1 MSKFPELM
9 NEIATLK
16 NECITATKQVSEND
30 EKIHASIDKTVDNL
44 ESSLDVCS
52 YPNREVQIPLS
63 KIYTEDIPHEHN
75 DELMIKV
82 VDRFNSF
89 KSAFENTSQKLTD
102 LIHDYRKKLNDLG
115 EPVTNIK
122 NETDKLYPK
131 FKEAI
136 NILAQPLSI
145 VVEGF
150 EVEEF
155 RKKNFKDKEV
165 LSKFRELLDQLKAT
179 FEKYNPA
186 LNSFNEVSINLFET
200 VSQSGDSFSNFI
212 EEKMLEKIKQIP
224 GILNE
229 GIAIIP
235 ETSKSLNKF
244 NEEIKN
250 KGGDREAKYD
260 EILTKVLNVT
270 RKIDNQVF
278 NSSKSIE
285 NDFRTLEGKVSTVKK
300 DIEGKGDSFNQ
311 YVKILKEEGKKIID
325 IVNEIRKLFDKGP
338 VQIKFDDKDIQ
349 FPFYEYAKRLN
360 KGFEKIEEIKEEVQ
374 KPMKLVMVVLG
385 DQINTVTLD
394 LLFIMDIT
402 ESMQDLLD
410 ETRDSIKYIL
420 DKIKRDCP
428 GIDVRFAYEGYRDF
442 ADLKEGQVYYTI
454 DFETDMDVFKSK
466 LDEITCIGGGDDAE
480 DVAGG
485 LNAGLNMNW
494 RSNARYAILI
504 ADAPGHGNQY
514 HTNEVQDDY
523 ESGDPNGLVLEDIM
537 EKYADNNINLCLT
550 KIDDYTDIM
559 FEKMTKAYK
568 ARSEKSTDKPK
579 IEIIEYEDDEEIEA
593 KEKEEKEKKEGKE
606 SKEKKEKKRTMG
618 NLVAKTAIEIYNQYS
633 QKAEKANK

>member
-1 MSKFPELM
+1 MSSFAEIM
-9 NEIATLK
+9 NEIARLK
-16 NECITATKQVSEND
+16 NECITSTKQVSEND
-30 EKIHASIDKTVDNL
+30 EKIHESIDNTIDNF
-44 ESSLDVCS
+44 ECSLDVCN
-52 YPNREVQIPLS
+52 YPNREVQLPLS
-63 KIYTEDIPHEHN
+63 KIYTEEISHEDN

-82 VDRFNSF
+82 VERFNSF
-89 KSAFENTSQKLTD
+89 KSAFEESSRKLTD
-102 LIHDYRKKLNDLG
+102 LINAYRKKLSGLC
-115 EPVTNIK
+115 EPVSNIHK
-122 NETDKLYPK
+122 ETEQLYPK
-131 FKEAI
+131 FKEAL

-155 RKKNFKDKEV
+155 RKKNFKSADV
-165 LSKFRELLDQLKAT
+165 LAKFRKLLEELKAS
-179 FEKYNPA
+179 FEKYNPT
-186 LNSFNEVSINLFET
+186 LKSFNDVTNDLFDT
-200 VSQSGDSFSNFI
+200 VTQSGNSFSNFI

-224 GILNE
+224 AILNE
-229 GIAIIP
+229 GITSIP
-235 ETSKSLNKF
+235 ETSKILNNF
-244 NEEIKN
+244 NEEIKKK
-250 KGGDREAKYD
+250 KGDTQKEREDKYD
-260 EILTKVLNVT
+260 EILTKILNIT
-270 RKIDNQVF
+270 RKVDNQVS
-278 NSSKSIE
+278 NSSNSIE
-285 NDFRTLEGKVSTVKK
+285 NDFKTLEEKVSTVKN
-300 DIEGKGDSFNQ
+300 DIEGKGDSYNQ

-338 VQIKFDDKDIQ
+338 VSIKFDDKNIE

-420 DKIKRDCP
+420 DKIKRDSP

-442 ADLKEGQVYYTI
+442 ADLKAGQKYYTI
-454 DFETDMDVFKSK
+454 DFETDLDLFKSK
-466 LDEITCIGGGDDAE
+466 LNEITAIGGGDDAE

-485 LNAGLNMNW
+485 LNAGLKMNW

-514 HTNEVQDDY
+514 HDNEVQDDY
-523 ESGDPNGLVLEDIM
+523 GNGDPNGLVIEDLM
-537 EKYADNNINLCLT
+537 EKYVDNNINLCLT

-559 FEKMTKAYK
+559 FDKMMQAYK
-568 ARSEKSTDKPK
+568 LRSAQSKDKPK
-579 IEIIEYEDDEEIEA
+579 IEVINYDEDDDTVED
-593 KEKEEKEKKEGKE
+593 KNK
-606 SKEKKEKKRTMG
+606 KKEKKRTMG

-633 QKAEKANK
+633 QKADKK

>member
-1 MSKFPELM
+1 MSSFAEIM
-9 NEIATLK
+9 NEIARLK
-16 NECITATKQVSEND
+16 NECIASTKQVSEND
-30 EKIHASIDKTVDNL
+30 EKIHESIDKTVDNL
-44 ESSLDVCS
+44 ECSLDVCN
-52 YPNREVQIPLS
+52 YPNREVQLPLS
-63 KIYTEDIPHEHN
+63 KIYTEEIPHADN

-82 VDRFNSF
+82 VERFNSF
-89 KSAFENTSQKLTD
+89 KSAFEESSQKLTD
-102 LIHDYRKKLNDLG
+102 LINAYRQKLTGLT
-115 EPVTNIK
+115 EPVSNIHK
-122 NETDKLYPK
+122 ETDQLYPK
-131 FKEAI
+131 FKEAL

-155 RKKNFKDKEV
+155 RKKNFKSEEV
-165 LSKFRELLDQLKAT
+165 LAKFRQLLEELKAA
-179 FEKYNPA
+179 FEKYNPS
-186 LNSFNEVSINLFET
+186 LKSFNDVTNDLFNT
-200 VSQSGDSFSNFI
+200 VSQSGNSFSNFI

-224 GILNE
+224 KILNE
-229 GIAIIP
+229 GIAAIP
-235 ETSKSLNKF
+235 ETSKTLNNF
-244 NEEIKN
+244 NEEIKKK
-250 KGGDREAKYD
+250 KGDTQKEREDKYD
-260 EILTKVLNVT
+260 EILTKILNIT
-270 RKIDNQVF
+270 RKVDNQVS
-278 NSSKSIE
+278 NSSNSIE
-285 NDFRTLEGKVSTVKK
+285 NDFKTLEEKVSTVKN
-300 DIEGKGDSFNQ
+300 DIEGKGDSYNQ
-311 YVKILKEEGKKIID
+311 NVKILKEEGKKIID

-338 VQIKFDDKDIQ
+338 VSIKFDDKNIE

-442 ADLKEGQVYYTI
+442 ADLKAGQKYYTI
-454 DFETDMDVFKSK
+454 DFETDLDLFKSK
-466 LDEITCIGGGDDAE
+466 LNEITAIGGGDDAE

-485 LNAGLNMNW
+485 LNAGLKMNW

-514 HTNEVQDDY
+514 HDNEVQDDY
-523 ESGDPNGLVLEDIM
+523 GNGDPNGLVIEDLM
-537 EKYADNNINLCLT
+537 EKYVDNNINLCLT

-559 FEKMTKAYK
+559 FDKMMQAYK
-568 ARSEKSTDKPK
+568 LRSAQSKDKPK
-579 IEIIEYEDDEEIEA
+579 IEVINYDEDDDTIED
-593 KEKEEKEKKEGKE
+593 KNK
-606 SKEKKEKKRTMG
+606 KKEKKRTMG

-633 QKAEKANK
+633 QKADKK

>member
-1 MSKFPELM
+1 MSSFAEIM
-9 NEIATLK
+9 NEIARLK
-16 NECITATKQVSEND
+16 NECIASTKQVSEND
-30 EKIHASIDKTVDNL
+30 EKIHESIDKTVDDL
-44 ESSLDVCS
+44 ECSLDVCN
-52 YPNREVQIPLS
+52 YPNREVQLPLS
-63 KIYTEDIPHEHN
+63 KIYTEEIPHADN

-82 VDRFNSF
+82 VERFNSF
-89 KSAFENTSQKLTD
+89 KSAFEESSQKLTD
-102 LIHDYRKKLNDLG
+102 LINAYRQKLTGLT
-115 EPVTNIK
+115 EPVSNIHK
-122 NETDKLYPK
+122 ETDQLYPK
-131 FKEAI
+131 FKEAL

-155 RKKNFKDKEV
+155 RKKNFKSEEV
-165 LSKFRELLDQLKAT
+165 LAKFRQLLEELKAA
-179 FEKYNPA
+179 FEKYNPS
-186 LNSFNEVSINLFET
+186 LKSFNDVTNDLFNT
-200 VSQSGDSFSNFI
+200 VSQSGNSFSNFI

-224 GILNE
+224 KILNE
-229 GIAIIP
+229 GIAAIP
-235 ETSKSLNKF
+235 ETSKTLNNF
-244 NEEIKN
+244 NEEIKKK
-250 KGGDREAKYD
+250 KGDTQKEREDKYD
-260 EILTKVLNVT
+260 EILTKILNIT
-270 RKIDNQVF
+270 RKVDNQVS
-278 NSSKSIE
+278 NSSNSIE
-285 NDFRTLEGKVSTVKK
+285 NDFKTLEEKVSTVKN
-300 DIEGKGDSFNQ
+300 DIEGKGDSYNQ

-338 VQIKFDDKDIQ
+338 VSIKFDDKNIE

-420 DKIKRDCP
+420 DKIKRDSP

-442 ADLKEGQVYYTI
+442 ADLKAGQKYYTI
-454 DFETDMDVFKSK
+454 DFETDLDLFKSK
-466 LDEITCIGGGDDAE
+466 LNEITAIGGGDDAE

-485 LNAGLNMNW
+485 LNAGLKMNW

-514 HTNEVQDDY
+514 HDNEVQDDY
-523 ESGDPNGLVLEDIM
+523 GNGDPNGLVIEDLM
-537 EKYADNNINLCLT
+537 EKYVDNNINLCLT

-559 FEKMTKAYK
+559 FDKMMQAYK
-568 ARSEKSTDKPK
+568 LRSAQSKDKPK
-579 IEIIEYEDDEEIEA
+579 IEVINYDEDDDTIED
-593 KEKEEKEKKEGKE
+593 KNK
-606 SKEKKEKKRTMG
+606 KKEKKRTMG

-633 QKAEKANK
+633 QKADKK

>member
-1 MSKFPELM
+1 MSSFPELM
-9 NEIATLK
+9 NEIARQK
-16 NECITATKQVSEND
+16 NECITSTKQVSEND
-30 EKIHASIDKTVDNL
+30 EKIHSIIDKTIDSL
-44 ESSLDVCS
+44 ECSIDVCS

-63 KIYTEDIPHEHN
+63 KIYTEDIPHANN

-82 VDRFNSF
+82 VERFNSY
-89 KSAFENTSQKLTD
+89 KSAFEDTSKQLTD
-102 LIHDYRKKLNDLG
+102 LIYTYRKKLSDLK

-136 NILAQPLSI
+136 NILAQPLTI

-155 RKKNFKDKEV
+155 RKKQFKNKDV
-165 LSKFRELLDQLKAT
+165 LSKFKQLLDELKAT
-179 FEKYNPA
+179 FDKYNPA
-186 LNSFNEVSINLFET
+186 LDNFNNVTNDLFTT
-200 VSQSGDSFSNFI
+200 VSQSGTSFSNFI

-235 ETSKSLNKF
+235 ETCKNINKF
-244 NEEIKN
+244 NQEIK
-250 KGGDREAKYD
+250 KKQGDTQKEREDKYD
-260 EILTKVLNVT
+260 EILTKALNMT
-270 RKIDNQVF
+270 RKVDNQVF
-278 NSSKSIE
+278 NSNKSIE
-285 NDFRTLEGKVSTVKK
+285 NDFKTLEQKVSSVKN
-300 DIEGKGDSFNQ
+300 DIEGKGDSYNN
-311 YVKILKEEGKKIID
+311 YVKILKDEGKKIID
-325 IVNEIRKLFDKGP
+325 IVNEIRKLFDLGP
-338 VQIKFDDKDIQ
+338 VNLKFDDKDIE

-360 KGFEKIEEIKEEVQ
+360 KGFEKIEEIKVEVQ

-385 DQINTVTLD
+385 NQINTVTLD

-420 DKIKRDCP
+420 DKIKRDSP

-442 ADLKEGQVYYTI
+442 ADLKEGQKYYTI
-454 DFETDMDVFKSK
+454 DFETDLDLFKSK
-466 LDEITCIGGGDDAE
+466 LDGIKAIGGGDDAE

-485 LNAGLNMNW
+485 LNSGLNMNW

-504 ADAPGHGNQY
+504 ADAPAHGNQY
-514 HTNEVQDDY
+514 HTQDVQDDY
-523 ESGDPNGLVLEDIM
+523 GSGDPNGLVLEDLM
-537 EKYADNNINLCLT
+537 EKYVDNNINLCLT
-550 KIDDYTDIM
+550 KIDEYTDIM
-559 FEKMTKAYK
+559 FDKMIKAYR
-568 ARSEKSTDKPK
+568 ARSEKSKDKPR
-579 IEIIEYEDDEEIEA
+579 IEIINYEEEEDIDIKA
-593 KEKEEKEKKEGKE
+593 K
-606 SKEKKEKKRTMG
+606 SKEKKRTMG

-633 QKAEKANK
+633 KK

>member
-1 MSKFPELM
+1 MSSFAEIM
-9 NEIATLK
+9 NEIARLK

-30 EKIHASIDKTVDNL
+30 EKIHENIDKTVDNL
-44 ESSLDVCS
+44 ECSLDVCN
-52 YPNREVQIPLS
+52 YPNREVQLPLS
-63 KIYTEDIPHEHN
+63 KIYTEDIPHADN

-82 VDRFNSF
+82 VERFNSF
-89 KSAFENTSQKLTD
+89 KSAFEESSQKLTD
-102 LIHDYRKKLNDLG
+102 LINAYRQKLSGLS
-115 EPVTNIK
+115 EPVSNIQK
-122 NETDKLYPK
+122 ETDNLYPK
-131 FKEAI
+131 FKEAL
-136 NILAQPLSI
+136 NILAQPLSV

-155 RKKNFKDKEV
+155 RKKNFKNEDV
-165 LSKFRELLDQLKAT
+165 LAKFRQLLEELKAA
-179 FEKYNPA
+179 FEKYNPT
-186 LNSFNEVSINLFET
+186 LNSFNEVTNDLFNT
-200 VSQSGDSFSNFI
+200 VSQSGNSFSNFI

-229 GIAIIP
+229 GISAIP
-235 ETSKSLNKF
+235 QTSKSLNNF
-244 NEEIKN
+244 NEEIKKK
-250 KGGDREAKYD
+250 KGDTQKEREDKYD
-260 EILTKVLNVT
+260 EILTKILNIT
-270 RKIDNQVF
+270 RKVDNQVS
-278 NSSKSIE
+278 NSSNSIE
-285 NDFRTLEGKVSTVKK
+285 NDFKTLEEKVSTVKN
-300 DIEGKGDSFNQ
+300 DIEGKGDSYNQ

-338 VQIKFDDKDIQ
+338 VNIKFDDKNIE

-420 DKIKRDCP
+420 DKIKRDSP

-442 ADLKEGQVYYTI
+442 ADLKAGQKYYTI
-454 DFETDMDVFKSK
+454 DFETDLDLFKSK
-466 LDEITCIGGGDDAE
+466 LNEITAIGGGDDAE

-485 LNAGLNMNW
+485 LNAGLKMNW

-514 HTNEVQDDY
+514 HDNEVQDDY
-523 ESGDPNGLVLEDIM
+523 GDGDPNGLVLEELM
-537 EKYADNNINLCLT
+537 EKYVDNNINLCLT
-550 KIDDYTDIM
+550 KIDEYTDIM
-559 FEKMTKAYK
+559 FDRMMQAYR
-568 ARSEKSTDKPK
+568 ARSEQSVDKPK
-579 IEIIEYEDDEEIEA
+579 IEVINYDEDEDIIED
-593 KEKEEKEKKEGKE
+593 KNK
-606 SKEKKEKKRTMG
+606 KKEKKRTMG
-618 NLVAKTAIEIYNQYS
+618 NLVAKTAINIYNHYS
-633 QKAEKANK
+633 QKAEKK

>member
-1 MSKFPELM
+1 MSSFAEIM
-9 NEIATLK
+9 NEIARLK

-30 EKIHASIDKTVDNL
+30 EKIHENIDKTVDNL
-44 ESSLDVCS
+44 ECSLDVCN
-52 YPNREVQIPLS
+52 YPNREVQLPLS
-63 KIYTEDIPHEHN
+63 KIYTEDIPHADN

-82 VDRFNSF
+82 VERFNSF
-89 KSAFENTSQKLTD
+89 KTAFEESSQKLTD
-102 LIHDYRKKLNDLG
+102 LINAYRQKLSGLS
-115 EPVTNIK
+115 EPVSNIQK
-122 NETDKLYPK
+122 ETDNLYPK
-131 FKEAI
+131 FKEAL
-136 NILAQPLSI
+136 NILAQPLSV

-155 RKKNFKDKEV
+155 RKKNFKNEDV
-165 LSKFRELLDQLKAT
+165 LAKFRQLLEELKAA
-179 FEKYNPA
+179 FEKYNPT
-186 LNSFNEVSINLFET
+186 LNSFNEVTNDLFNT
-200 VSQSGDSFSNFI
+200 VSQSGNSFSNFI

-229 GIAIIP
+229 GISAIP
-235 ETSKSLNKF
+235 QTSKSLNNF
-244 NEEIKN
+244 NEEIKKK
-250 KGGDREAKYD
+250 KGDTQKEREDKYD
-260 EILTKVLNVT
+260 EILTKILNIT
-270 RKIDNQVF
+270 RKVDNQVS
-278 NSSKSIE
+278 NSSNSIE
-285 NDFRTLEGKVSTVKK
+285 NDFKTLEEKVSTVKN
-300 DIEGKGDSFNQ
+300 DIEGKGDSYNQ

-338 VQIKFDDKDIQ
+338 VNIKFDDKNIE

-420 DKIKRDCP
+420 DKIKRDSP

-442 ADLKEGQVYYTI
+442 ADLKAGQKYYTI
-454 DFETDMDVFKSK
+454 DFETDLDLFKSK
-466 LDEITCIGGGDDAE
+466 LNEITAIGGGDDAE

-485 LNAGLNMNW
+485 LNAGLKMNW

-514 HTNEVQDDY
+514 HDNEVQDDY
-523 ESGDPNGLVLEDIM
+523 GDGDPNGLVLEELM
-537 EKYADNNINLCLT
+537 EKYVDNNINLCLT
-550 KIDDYTDIM
+550 KIDEYTDIM
-559 FEKMTKAYK
+559 FDRMMQAYR
-568 ARSEKSTDKPK
+568 ARSEQSVDKPK
-579 IEIIEYEDDEEIEA
+579 IEVINYDEDEDIIED
-593 KEKEEKEKKEGKE
+593 KNK
-606 SKEKKEKKRTMG
+606 KKEKKRTMG
-618 NLVAKTAIEIYNQYS
+618 NLVAKTAIDIYNHYS
-633 QKAEKANK
+633 QKAEKK

>member
-1 MSKFPELM
+1 MSSFAEIM
-9 NEIATLK
+9 NEIARLK

-30 EKIHASIDKTVDNL
+30 EKIHENIDKTMDNL
-44 ESSLDVCS
+44 ECSLDVCN
-52 YPNREVQIPLS
+52 YPNREVQLPLS
-63 KIYTEDIPHEHN
+63 KIYTEDIPHADN

-82 VDRFNSF
+82 VERFNSF
-89 KSAFENTSQKLTD
+89 KSAFEESSQKLTD
-102 LIHDYRKKLNDLG
+102 LINAYRQKLSGLS
-115 EPVTNIK
+115 EPVSNIQK
-122 NETDKLYPK
+122 ETDNLYPK
-131 FKEAI
+131 FKEAL
-136 NILAQPLSI
+136 NILAQPLSV

-155 RKKNFKDKEV
+155 RKKNFKNEDV
-165 LSKFRELLDQLKAT
+165 LAKFRQLLEELKAA
-179 FEKYNPA
+179 FEKYNPT
-186 LNSFNEVSINLFET
+186 LNSFNEVTNDLFNT
-200 VSQSGDSFSNFI
+200 VSQSGNSFSNFI

-229 GIAIIP
+229 GISAIP
-235 ETSKSLNKF
+235 QTSKSLNNF
-244 NEEIKN
+244 NEEIKKK
-250 KGGDREAKYD
+250 KGDTQKEREDKYD
-260 EILTKVLNVT
+260 EILTKILNIT
-270 RKIDNQVF
+270 RKVDNQVS
-278 NSSKSIE
+278 NSSNSIE
-285 NDFRTLEGKVSTVKK
+285 NDFKTLEEKVSTVKN
-300 DIEGKGDSFNQ
+300 DIEGKGDSYNQ

-338 VQIKFDDKDIQ
+338 VNIKFDDKNIE

-420 DKIKRDCP
+420 DKIKRDSP

-442 ADLKEGQVYYTI
+442 ADLKAGQKYYTI
-454 DFETDMDVFKSK
+454 DFETDLDLFKSK
-466 LDEITCIGGGDDAE
+466 LNEITAIGGGDDAE

-485 LNAGLNMNW
+485 LNAGLKMNW

-514 HTNEVQDDY
+514 HDNEVQDDY
-523 ESGDPNGLVLEDIM
+523 GDGDPNGLVLEELM
-537 EKYADNNINLCLT
+537 EKYVDNNINLCLT
-550 KIDDYTDIM
+550 KIDEYTDIM
-559 FEKMTKAYK
+559 FDRMMQAYR
-568 ARSEKSTDKPK
+568 ARSEQSVDKPK
-579 IEIIEYEDDEEIEA
+579 IEVINYEEDEDIIED
-593 KEKEEKEKKEGKE
+593 KNK
-606 SKEKKEKKRTMG
+606 KKEKKRTMG
-618 NLVAKTAIEIYNQYS
+618 NLVAKTAIDIYNHYS
-633 QKAEKANK
+633 QKAEKK

>member
-1 MSKFPELM
+1 MAKFAEIM
-9 NEIATLK
+9 NEIARLK
-16 NECITATKQVSEND
+16 NECIISTKQVSEND
-30 EKIHASIDKTVDNL
+30 EKIHDNIDKTVDNL
-44 ESSLDVCS
+44 ESSLDVCY

-63 KIYTEDIPHEHN
+63 KIYTEDIPHSN
-75 DELMIKV
+75 SDELMIKV

-89 KSAFENTSQKLTD
+89 KSAFEESSQKLTD
-102 LIHDYRKKLNDLG
+102 LIYAYRQKLKDLG
-115 EPVTNIK
+115 EPVNSIK
-122 NETDKLYPK
+122 NETDRLYPK

-136 NILAQPLSI
+136 NILAQPLTI

-155 RKKNFKDKEV
+155 RKKNFKNEEV
-165 LSKFRELLDQLKAT
+165 LAKFRQLLEELKAA

-186 LNSFNEVSINLFET
+186 LNNFNEVTNNLFDT
-200 VSQSGDSFSNFI
+200 VSQSGNSFSNFI

-229 GIAIIP
+229 GISAIP
-235 ETSKSLNKF
+235 QTSKSINKF
-244 NEEIKN
+244 NEEIK
-250 KGGDREAKYD
+250 KKEGDTQKEREDKYD
-260 EILTKVLNVT
+260 EILIKVLNMT
-270 RKIDNQVF
+270 RKVDNQVF

-285 NDFRTLEGKVSTVKK
+285 NDFKTLEEKVSNVKK
-300 DIEGKGDSFNQ
+300 DIEDKGNSYNE
-311 YVKILKEEGKKIID
+311 YVKILKDEGKKIID

-338 VQIKFDDKDIQ
+338 VNIKFDDKDIE

-420 DKIKRDCP
+420 DKIKRDSP

-442 ADLKEGQVYYTI
+442 ADLKEGQKYYTI
-454 DFETDMDVFKSK
+454 DFETDLDLFKSK
-466 LDEITCIGGGDDAE
+466 LDEITAIGGGDDAE

-514 HTNEVQDDY
+514 HDAEVQDDY
-523 ESGDPNGLVLEDIM
+523 GNGDPNGLVLEELM
-537 EKYADNNINLCLT
+537 EKYVDNNINLCLT
-550 KIDDYTDIM
+550 KIDEYTDIM
-559 FEKMTKAYK
+559 FDRMMQAYK
-568 ARSEKSTDKPK
+568 ARSEKSQDKPK
-579 IEIIEYEDDEEIEA
+579 IEVINYDEEDSNMIDD
-593 KEKEEKEKKEGKE
+593 KNKNQ
-606 SKEKKEKKRTMG
+606 KEKKRTMG
-618 NLVAKTAIEIYNQYS
+618 NLVAKTAIEIYNHYS
-633 QKAEKANK
+633 QKAEKSANQGAK

>member
-1 MSKFPELM
+1 MSSFAEIM
-9 NEIATLK
+9 NEIARLK

-30 EKIHASIDKTVDNL
+30 EKIHENIDKTVDNL
-44 ESSLDVCS
+44 ECSLDVCN
-52 YPNREVQIPLS
+52 YPNREVQLPLS
-63 KIYTEDIPHEHN
+63 KIYTEDIPHADN

-82 VDRFNSF
+82 VERFNSF
-89 KSAFENTSQKLTD
+89 KSAFEESSQKLTD
-102 LIHDYRKKLNDLG
+102 LINAYRQKLSGLS
-115 EPVTNIK
+115 EPVSNIQK
-122 NETDKLYPK
+122 ETDNLYPK
-131 FKEAI
+131 FKEAL
-136 NILAQPLSI
+136 NILAQPLSV

-155 RKKNFKDKEV
+155 RKKNFKNEDV
-165 LSKFRELLDQLKAT
+165 LAKFRQLLEELKAA
-179 FEKYNPA
+179 FEKYNPT
-186 LNSFNEVSINLFET
+186 LNSFNEVTNDLFNT
-200 VSQSGDSFSNFI
+200 VSQSGNSFSNFI

-229 GIAIIP
+229 GISAIP
-235 ETSKSLNKF
+235 QTSKSLNNFK
-244 NEEIKN
+244 EEIKKK
-250 KGGDREAKYD
+250 KGDTQKEREDKYD
-260 EILTKVLNVT
+260 EILTKVLNIT
-270 RKIDNQVF
+270 RKVDNQVS
-278 NSSKSIE
+278 NSSNSIE
-285 NDFRTLEGKVSTVKK
+285 NDFKTLEEKVSTVKN
-300 DIEGKGDSFNQ
+300 DIEGKGDSYNQ

-338 VQIKFDDKDIQ
+338 VNIKFDDKNIE

-420 DKIKRDCP
+420 DKIKRDSP

-442 ADLKEGQVYYTI
+442 ADLKAGQKYYTI
-454 DFETDMDVFKSK
+454 DFETDLDLFKSK
-466 LDEITCIGGGDDAE
+466 LNEITAIGGGDDAE

-485 LNAGLNMNW
+485 LNAGLKMNW

-514 HTNEVQDDY
+514 HDNEVQDDY
-523 ESGDPNGLVLEDIM
+523 GDGDPNGLVLEELM
-537 EKYADNNINLCLT
+537 EKYVDNNINLCLT
-550 KIDDYTDIM
+550 KIDEYTDIM
-559 FEKMTKAYK
+559 FDRMMQAYR
-568 ARSEKSTDKPK
+568 ARSAQSVDKPK
-579 IEIIEYEDDEEIEA
+579 IEVINYDEDEDTIED
-593 KEKEEKEKKEGKE
+593 KNK
-606 SKEKKEKKRTMG
+606 KKEKKRTMG
-618 NLVAKTAIEIYNQYS
+618 NLVAKTAIDIYNHYS
-633 QKAEKANK
+633 QKAEKK

>member
-30 EKIHASIDKTVDNL
+30 EKIHSIIDKTIDSL
-44 ESSLDVCS
+44 ECSIDVCS

-63 KIYTEDIPHEHN
+63 KIYTEDIPHANN

-82 VDRFNSF
+82 VERFNSY
-89 KSAFENTSQKLTD
+89 KSAFEDTSKQLTD
-102 LIHDYRKKLNDLG
+102 LIYTYRKKLSDLK

-136 NILAQPLSI
+136 NILAQPLTI

-155 RKKNFKDKEV
+155 RKKQFKNKDV
-165 LSKFRELLDQLKAT
+165 LSKFKQLLDELKAT
-179 FEKYNPA
+179 FDKYNPA
-186 LNSFNEVSINLFET
+186 LDNFNNVTNDLFTT
-200 VSQSGDSFSNFI
+200 VSQSGTSFSNFI

-235 ETSKSLNKF
+235 ETCKNINKF
-244 NEEIKN
+244 NQEIK
-250 KGGDREAKYD
+250 KKQGDTQKEREDKYD
-260 EILTKVLNVT
+260 EILTKALNMT
-270 RKIDNQVF
+270 RKVDNQVF
-278 NSSKSIE
+278 NSNKSIE
-285 NDFRTLEGKVSTVKK
+285 NDFKTLEQKVSSVKN
-300 DIEGKGDSFNQ
+300 DIEGKGDSYNN
-311 YVKILKEEGKKIID
+311 YVKILKDEGKKIID
-325 IVNEIRKLFDKGP
+325 IVNEIRKLFDLGP
-338 VQIKFDDKDIQ
+338 VNLKFDDKDIE

-360 KGFEKIEEIKEEVQ
+360 KGFEKIEEIKVEVQ

-385 DQINTVTLD
+385 NQINTVTLD

-420 DKIKRDCP
+420 DKIKRDSP

-442 ADLKEGQVYYTI
+442 ADLKEGQKYYTI
-454 DFETDMDVFKSK
+454 DFETDLDLFKSK
-466 LDEITCIGGGDDAE
+466 LDGIKAIGGGDDAE

-485 LNAGLNMNW
+485 LNSGLNMNW

-504 ADAPGHGNQY
+504 ADAPAHGNQY
-514 HTNEVQDDY
+514 HTQDVQDDY
-523 ESGDPNGLVLEDIM
+523 GSGDPNGLVLEELM
-537 EKYADNNINLCLT
+537 EKYVDNNINLCLT
-550 KIDDYTDIM
+550 KIDEYTDIM
-559 FEKMTKAYK
+559 FDKMIKAYR
-568 ARSEKSTDKPK
+568 ARSEKSKDKPR
-579 IEIIEYEDDEEIEA
+579 IEIINYEEEEDIDIKA
-593 KEKEEKEKKEGKE
+593 K
-606 SKEKKEKKRTMG
+606 SKEKKRTMG

-633 QKAEKANK
+633 KK

>member
-1 MSKFPELM
+1 MAKFAEIM
-9 NEIATLK
+9 NEIARLK
-16 NECITATKQVSEND
+16 NECIISTKQVSEND
-30 EKIHASIDKTVDNL
+30 EKIHDNIDKTVDNL
-44 ESSLDVCS
+44 ESSLDVCY

-63 KIYTEDIPHEHN
+63 KIYTEDIPHSN
-75 DELMIKV
+75 SDELMIKV

-89 KSAFENTSQKLTD
+89 KSAFEESSQKLTD
-102 LIHDYRKKLNDLG
+102 LIYAYRQKLKDLG
-115 EPVTNIK
+115 EPVNSIK
-122 NETDKLYPK
+122 NETDRLYPK

-136 NILAQPLSI
+136 NILAQPLTI

-155 RKKNFKDKEV
+155 RKKNFKNEEV
-165 LSKFRELLDQLKAT
+165 LAKFRQLLEELKAA

-186 LNSFNEVSINLFET
+186 LNSFNEVTNNLFDT
-200 VSQSGDSFSNFI
+200 VSQSGNSFSNFI

-229 GIAIIP
+229 GISAIP
-235 ETSKSLNKF
+235 QTSKSINKF
-244 NEEIKN
+244 NEEIK
-250 KGGDREAKYD
+250 KKEGDTQKEREDKYD
-260 EILTKVLNVT
+260 EILIKVLNMT
-270 RKIDNQVF
+270 RKVDNQVF

-285 NDFRTLEGKVSTVKK
+285 NDFKTLEEKVSNVKK
-300 DIEGKGDSFNQ
+300 DIEDKGNSYNE
-311 YVKILKEEGKKIID
+311 YVKILKDEGKKIID

-338 VQIKFDDKDIQ
+338 VSIKFDDKDIE

-420 DKIKRDCP
+420 DKIKRDSP

-442 ADLKEGQVYYTI
+442 ADLKEGQKYYTI
-454 DFETDMDVFKSK
+454 GFETDLDLFKSK
-466 LDEITCIGGGDDAE
+466 LDEIKAIGGGDDAE

-514 HTNEVQDDY
+514 HDAEVQDDY
-523 ESGDPNGLVLEDIM
+523 GNGDPNGLVLEELM
-537 EKYADNNINLCLT
+537 EKYVDNNINLCLT
-550 KIDDYTDIM
+550 KIDEYTDIM
-559 FEKMTKAYK
+559 FDRMMQAYK
-568 ARSEKSTDKPK
+568 ARSEKSQDKPK
-579 IEIIEYEDDEEIEA
+579 IEVINYDEEDSNMIDD
-593 KEKEEKEKKEGKE
+593 KNKNQ
-606 SKEKKEKKRTMG
+606 KEKKRTMG
-618 NLVAKTAIEIYNQYS
+618 NLVAKTAIEIYNHYS
-633 QKAEKANK
+633 QKAEKSANQGAK

>member
-1 MSKFPELM
+1 M
-9 NEIATLK
+9 NEIAKLK
-16 NECITATKQVSEND
+16 NECIISTKQVSEND
-30 EKIHASIDKTVDNL
+30 EKIHQNIDKTVDNL
-44 ESSLDVCS
+44 EGSLDVCN

-63 KIYTEDIPHEHN
+63 KIYTEDIPHANN

-89 KSAFENTSQKLTD
+89 KTAFEGTSQKLTE
-102 LIHDYRKKLNDLG
+102 LIYAYRQKLIGLA
-115 EPVTNIK
+115 EPVSGIK

-155 RKKNFKDKEV
+155 RKKNFKNPDV
-165 LSKFRELLDQLKAT
+165 LNKFKQLLEELKAA
-179 FEKYNPA
+179 FEKYNPT
-186 LNSFNEVSINLFET
+186 LNSFNEVTNNCFDT
-200 VSQSGDSFSNFI
+200 VSQSGNSFSNFI

-224 GILNE
+224 GILND
-229 GIAIIP
+229 GISIIP
-235 ETSKSLNKF
+235 ETSKNLNKF
-244 NEEIKN
+244 NEEIKS
-250 KGGDREAKYD
+250 KEGDTQKEREDKYD
-260 EILTKVLNVT
+260 EILTKVLNMT
-270 RKIDNQVF
+270 RKIDNQVY

-285 NDFRTLEGKVSTVKK
+285 NDFKTLEEKVSSVKK
-300 DIEGKGDSFNQ
+300 DIEGKGDSFNE
-311 YVKILKEEGKKIID
+311 YVKILKDEGKKIID

-338 VQIKFDDKDIQ
+338 VSIKFDDKDIE

-402 ESMQDLLD
+402 ESMQDLLE

-420 DKIKRDCP
+420 DKIKRDSP

-442 ADLKEGQVYYTI
+442 ADLKEGQKYYTI
-454 DFETDMDVFKSK
+454 DFETDLDLFKSK

-494 RSNARYAILI
+494 RSNARYAVLI
-504 ADAPGHGNQY
+504 ADAPGHGSQY

-537 EKYADNNINLCLT
+537 EKYVDNNINLCLT
-550 KIDDYTDIM
+550 RIDEYTDIM
-559 FEKMTKAYK
+559 FNAMIKAYQAK
-568 ARSEKSTDKPK
+568 SEKSPDKPK
-579 IEIIEYEDDEEIEA
+579 IEIINYEEDEDTVET
-593 KEKEEKEKKEGKE
+593 K
-606 SKEKKEKKRTMG
+606 KKEKKRTMG

-633 QKAEKANK
+633 QKAEKSNNK

>member
-1 MSKFPELM
+1 MAKFAEIM
-9 NEIATLK
+9 NEIARLK
-16 NECITATKQVSEND
+16 NECIISTKQVSEND
-30 EKIHASIDKTVDNL
+30 EKIHDNIDKTVDNL
-44 ESSLDVCS
+44 ESSLDVCY

-63 KIYTEDIPHEHN
+63 KIYTEDIPHSN
-75 DELMIKV
+75 SDELMIKV

-89 KSAFENTSQKLTD
+89 KSAFEESSQKLTD
-102 LIHDYRKKLNDLG
+102 LIYAYRQKLKDLG
-115 EPVTNIK
+115 EPVNSIK
-122 NETDKLYPK
+122 NETDRLYPK

-136 NILAQPLSI
+136 NILAQPLTI

-155 RKKNFKDKEV
+155 RKKNFKNEEV
-165 LSKFRELLDQLKAT
+165 LAKFRQLLEELKAA

-186 LNSFNEVSINLFET
+186 LNSFNEVTNNLFDT
-200 VSQSGDSFSNFI
+200 VSQSGNSFSNFI

-229 GIAIIP
+229 GISAIP
-235 ETSKSLNKF
+235 QTSKSINKF
-244 NEEIKN
+244 NEEIK
-250 KGGDREAKYD
+250 KKEGDTQKEREDKYD
-260 EILTKVLNVT
+260 EILIKVLNMT
-270 RKIDNQVF
+270 RKVDNQVF

-285 NDFRTLEGKVSTVKK
+285 NDFKTLEEKVSNVKK
-300 DIEGKGDSFNQ
+300 DIEDKGNSYNE
-311 YVKILKEEGKKIID
+311 YVKILKDEGKKIID

-338 VQIKFDDKDIQ
+338 VSIKFDDKDIE

-420 DKIKRDCP
+420 DKIKRDSP

-442 ADLKEGQVYYTI
+442 ADLKEGQKYYTI
-454 DFETDMDVFKSK
+454 DFETDLDLFKSK
-466 LDEITCIGGGDDAE
+466 LDEIKAIGGGDDAE

-514 HTNEVQDDY
+514 HDAEVQDDY
-523 ESGDPNGLVLEDIM
+523 GNGDPNGLVLEELM
-537 EKYADNNINLCLT
+537 EKYVDNNINLCLT
-550 KIDDYTDIM
+550 KIDEYTDIM
-559 FEKMTKAYK
+559 FDRMMQAYK
-568 ARSEKSTDKPK
+568 ARSEKSQDKPK
-579 IEIIEYEDDEEIEA
+579 IEVINYDEEDSNMIDD
-593 KEKEEKEKKEGKE
+593 KNKNQ
-606 SKEKKEKKRTMG
+606 KEKKRTMG
-618 NLVAKTAIEIYNQYS
+618 NLVAKTAIEIYNHYS
-633 QKAEKANK
+633 QKAEKSANQGAK

>member
-1 MSKFPELM
+1 MSSFAEIM
-9 NEIATLK
+9 NEIARLK
-16 NECITATKQVSEND
+16 NECIASTKQVSEND
-30 EKIHASIDKTVDNL
+30 EKIHESIDKTVDNL
-44 ESSLDVCS
+44 ECSLDVCN
-52 YPNREVQIPLS
+52 YPNREVQLPLS
-63 KIYTEDIPHEHN
+63 KIYTEEIPHADN

-82 VDRFNSF
+82 VERFNSF
-89 KSAFENTSQKLTD
+89 KSAFEESSQKLTD
-102 LIHDYRKKLNDLG
+102 LINAYRQKLTGLT
-115 EPVTNIK
+115 EPVSNIHK
-122 NETDKLYPK
+122 ETDQLYPK
-131 FKEAI
+131 FKEAL

-155 RKKNFKDKEV
+155 RKKNFKSEEV
-165 LSKFRELLDQLKAT
+165 LAKFRQLLEELKAA
-179 FEKYNPA
+179 FEKYNPS
-186 LNSFNEVSINLFET
+186 LKSFNDVTNDLFNT
-200 VSQSGDSFSNFI
+200 VSQSGNSFSNFI

-224 GILNE
+224 KILNE
-229 GIAIIP
+229 GIAAIP
-235 ETSKSLNKF
+235 ETSKTLNNF
-244 NEEIKN
+244 NEEIKKK
-250 KGGDREAKYD
+250 KGDTQKEREDKYD
-260 EILTKVLNVT
+260 EILTKILNIT
-270 RKIDNQVF
+270 RKVDNQVS
-278 NSSKSIE
+278 NSSNSIE
-285 NDFRTLEGKVSTVKK
+285 NDFKTLEEKVSTVKN
-300 DIEGKGDSFNQ
+300 DIEGKGDSYNQ

-338 VQIKFDDKDIQ
+338 VSIKFDDKNIE

-442 ADLKEGQVYYTI
+442 ADLKAGQKYYTI
-454 DFETDMDVFKSK
+454 DFETDLDLFKSK
-466 LDEITCIGGGDDAE
+466 LNEITAIGGGDDAE

-485 LNAGLNMNW
+485 LNAGLKMNW

-514 HTNEVQDDY
+514 HDNEVQDDY
-523 ESGDPNGLVLEDIM
+523 GNGDPNGLVIEDLM
-537 EKYADNNINLCLT
+537 EKYVDNNINLCLT

-559 FEKMTKAYK
+559 FDKMMQAYK
-568 ARSEKSTDKPK
+568 LRSAQSKDKPK
-579 IEIIEYEDDEEIEA
+579 IEVINYDEDDDTIED
-593 KEKEEKEKKEGKE
+593 KNK
-606 SKEKKEKKRTMG
+606 KKEKKRTMG

-633 QKAEKANK
+633 QKADKK

>member
-1 MSKFPELM
+1 MAKFAEIM
-9 NEIATLK
+9 NEIARLK
-16 NECITATKQVSEND
+16 NECIISTKQVSEND
-30 EKIHASIDKTVDNL
+30 EKIHDNIDKTVDNL
-44 ESSLDVCS
+44 ESSLDVCY

-63 KIYTEDIPHEHN
+63 KIYTEDIPHSN
-75 DELMIKV
+75 SDELMIKV

-89 KSAFENTSQKLTD
+89 KSAFEESSQKLTD
-102 LIHDYRKKLNDLG
+102 LIYAYRQKLKDLG
-115 EPVTNIK
+115 EPVNSIK
-122 NETDKLYPK
+122 NETDRLYPK

-136 NILAQPLSI
+136 NILAQPLTI

-155 RKKNFKDKEV
+155 RKKNFKNEEV
-165 LSKFRELLDQLKAT
+165 LAKFRQLLEELKAA

-186 LNSFNEVSINLFET
+186 LNSFNEVTNNLFDT
-200 VSQSGDSFSNFI
+200 VSQSGNSFSNFI

-229 GIAIIP
+229 GISAIP
-235 ETSKSLNKF
+235 QTSKSINKF
-244 NEEIKN
+244 NEEIK
-250 KGGDREAKYD
+250 KKEGDTQKEREDKYD
-260 EILTKVLNVT
+260 EILIKVLNMT
-270 RKIDNQVF
+270 RKVDNQVF

-285 NDFRTLEGKVSTVKK
+285 NDFKTLEEKVSNVKK
-300 DIEGKGDSFNQ
+300 DIEDKGNSYNE
-311 YVKILKEEGKKIID
+311 YVKILKDEGKKIID
-325 IVNEIRKLFDKGP
+325 IVNEIRKLFDLGP
-338 VQIKFDDKDIQ
+338 VNLKFDDKDIE

-420 DKIKRDCP
+420 DKIKRDSP

-442 ADLKEGQVYYTI
+442 ADLKEGQKYYTI
-454 DFETDMDVFKSK
+454 DFETDLDLFKSK
-466 LDEITCIGGGDDAE
+466 LDEIKAIGGGDDAE

-514 HTNEVQDDY
+514 HDAEVQDDY
-523 ESGDPNGLVLEDIM
+523 GNGDPNGLVLEELM
-537 EKYADNNINLCLT
+537 EKYVDNNINLCLT
-550 KIDDYTDIM
+550 KIDEYTDIM
-559 FEKMTKAYK
+559 FDRMMQAYK
-568 ARSEKSTDKPK
+568 ARSEKSQDKPK
-579 IEIIEYEDDEEIEA
+579 IEVINYDEEDSNMIDD
-593 KEKEEKEKKEGKE
+593 KNKNQ
-606 SKEKKEKKRTMG
+606 KEKKRTMG
-618 NLVAKTAIEIYNQYS
+618 NLVAKTAIEIYNHYS
-633 QKAEKANK
+633 QKAEKSANQGAK

>member
-1 MSKFPELM
+1 MAKFAEIM
-9 NEIATLK
+9 NEIARLK
-16 NECITATKQVSEND
+16 NECIISTKQVSEND
-30 EKIHASIDKTVDNL
+30 EKIHDNIDKTVDNL
-44 ESSLDVCS
+44 ESSLDVCY

-63 KIYTEDIPHEHN
+63 KIYTEDIPHSN
-75 DELMIKV
+75 SDELMIKV

-89 KSAFENTSQKLTD
+89 KSAFEESSQKLTD
-102 LIHDYRKKLNDLG
+102 LIYAYRQKLKDLG
-115 EPVTNIK
+115 EPVNSIK
-122 NETDKLYPK
+122 NETDRLYPK

-136 NILAQPLSI
+136 NILAQPLTI

-155 RKKNFKDKEV
+155 RKKNFKNEEV
-165 LSKFRELLDQLKAT
+165 LAKFRQLLEELKAA

-186 LNSFNEVSINLFET
+186 LNSFNEVTNNLFDT
-200 VSQSGDSFSNFI
+200 VSQSGNSFSNFI

-229 GIAIIP
+229 GISAIP
-235 ETSKSLNKF
+235 QTSKSINKF
-244 NEEIKN
+244 NEEIK
-250 KGGDREAKYD
+250 KKEGDTQKEREDKYD
-260 EILTKVLNVT
+260 EILIKVLNMT
-270 RKIDNQVF
+270 RKVDNQVF

-285 NDFRTLEGKVSTVKK
+285 NDFKTLEEKVSNVKK
-300 DIEGKGDSFNQ
+300 DIEDKGNSYNE
-311 YVKILKEEGKKIID
+311 YVKILKDEGKKIID

-338 VQIKFDDKDIQ
+338 VSIKFDDKDIE

-420 DKIKRDCP
+420 DKIKRDSP

-442 ADLKEGQVYYTI
+442 VDLKEGQKYYTI
-454 DFETDMDVFKSK
+454 DFETDLDLFKSK
-466 LDEITCIGGGDDAE
+466 LDEIKAIGGGDDAE

-514 HTNEVQDDY
+514 HDAEVQDDY
-523 ESGDPNGLVLEDIM
+523 GNGDPNGLVLEELM
-537 EKYADNNINLCLT
+537 EKYVDNNINLCLT
-550 KIDDYTDIM
+550 KIDEYTDIM
-559 FEKMTKAYK
+559 FDRMMQAYK
-568 ARSEKSTDKPK
+568 ARSEKSQDKPK
-579 IEIIEYEDDEEIEA
+579 IEVINYDEEDSNMIDD
-593 KEKEEKEKKEGKE
+593 KNKNQ
-606 SKEKKEKKRTMG
+606 KEKKRTMG
-618 NLVAKTAIEIYNQYS
+618 NLVAKTAIEIYNHYS
-633 QKAEKANK
+633 QKAEKSANQGAK

>member
-1 MSKFPELM
+1 MSSFAEIM
-9 NEIATLK
+9 NEIARLK
-16 NECITATKQVSEND
+16 NECIASTKQVSEND
-30 EKIHASIDKTVDNL
+30 EKIHESIDKTVDNL
-44 ESSLDVCS
+44 ECSLDVCN
-52 YPNREVQIPLS
+52 YPNREVQLPLS
-63 KIYTEDIPHEHN
+63 KIYTEEIPHADN

-82 VDRFNSF
+82 VERFNSF
-89 KSAFENTSQKLTD
+89 KSAFEESSQKLTD
-102 LIHDYRKKLNDLG
+102 LINAYRQKLTGLT
-115 EPVTNIK
+115 EPVSNIHK
-122 NETDKLYPK
+122 ETDQLYPK
-131 FKEAI
+131 FKEAL

-155 RKKNFKDKEV
+155 RKKNFKSEEV
-165 LSKFRELLDQLKAT
+165 LAKFRQLLEELKAA
-179 FEKYNPA
+179 FEKYNPS
-186 LNSFNEVSINLFET
+186 LKSFNDVTNDLFNT
-200 VSQSGDSFSNFI
+200 VSQSGNSFSNFI

-224 GILNE
+224 KILNE
-229 GIAIIP
+229 GIAAIP
-235 ETSKSLNKF
+235 ETSKTLNNF
-244 NEEIKN
+244 NEEIKKK
-250 KGGDREAKYD
+250 KGDTQKEREDKYD
-260 EILTKVLNVT
+260 EILTKILNIT
-270 RKIDNQVF
+270 RKVDNQVS
-278 NSSKSIE
+278 NSSNSIE
-285 NDFRTLEGKVSTVKK
+285 NDFKTLEEKVSTVKN
-300 DIEGKGDSFNQ
+300 DIEGKGDSYNQ

-338 VQIKFDDKDIQ
+338 VSIKFDDKNIE

-442 ADLKEGQVYYTI
+442 ADLKAGQKYYTI
-454 DFETDMDVFKSK
+454 DFETDLDLFKSK
-466 LDEITCIGGGDDAE
+466 LNEITAIGGGDDAE
-480 DVAGG
+480 DVAGR
-485 LNAGLNMNW
+485 LNAGLKMNW

-514 HTNEVQDDY
+514 HDNEVQDDY
-523 ESGDPNGLVLEDIM
+523 GNGDPNGLVIEDLM
-537 EKYADNNINLCLT
+537 EKYVDNNINLCLT

-559 FEKMTKAYK
+559 FDKMMQAYK
-568 ARSEKSTDKPK
+568 LRSAQSKDKPK
-579 IEIIEYEDDEEIEA
+579 IEVINYDEDDDTIED
-593 KEKEEKEKKEGKE
+593 KNK
-606 SKEKKEKKRTMG
+606 KKEKKRTMG

-633 QKAEKANK
+633 QKADKK

>member
-1 MSKFPELM
+1 MAKFAEIM
-9 NEIATLK
+9 NEIARLK
-16 NECITATKQVSEND
+16 NECIISTKQVSEND
-30 EKIHASIDKTVDNL
+30 EKIHDNIDKTVDNL
-44 ESSLDVCS
+44 ESSLDVCY

-63 KIYTEDIPHEHN
+63 KIYTEDIPHSN
-75 DELMIKV
+75 SDELMIKV
-82 VDRFNSF
+82 VERFNSF
-89 KSAFENTSQKLTD
+89 KSAFEESSQKLTD
-102 LIHDYRKKLNDLG
+102 LIYAYRQKLKDLG
-115 EPVTNIK
+115 EPVNSIK
-122 NETDKLYPK
+122 NETDRLYPK

-136 NILAQPLSI
+136 NILAQPLTI

-155 RKKNFKDKEV
+155 RKKNFKNEEV
-165 LSKFRELLDQLKAT
+165 LAKFRQLLEELKAA

-186 LNSFNEVSINLFET
+186 LNSFNEVTNNLFDT
-200 VSQSGDSFSNFI
+200 VSQSGNSFSNFI

-229 GIAIIP
+229 GISAIP
-235 ETSKSLNKF
+235 QTSKSINKF
-244 NEEIKN
+244 NEEIK
-250 KGGDREAKYD
+250 KKEGDTQKEREDKYD
-260 EILTKVLNVT
+260 EILIKVLNMT
-270 RKIDNQVF
+270 RKVDNQVF

-285 NDFRTLEGKVSTVKK
+285 NDFKTLEEKVSNVKK
-300 DIEGKGDSFNQ
+300 DIEDKGNSYNE
-311 YVKILKEEGKKIID
+311 YVKILKDEGKKIID

-338 VQIKFDDKDIQ
+338 VNIKFDDKDIE

-360 KGFEKIEEIKEEVQ
+360 KGFEKSEEIKEEVQ

-420 DKIKRDCP
+420 DKIKRDSP

-442 ADLKEGQVYYTI
+442 ADLKEGQKYYTI
-454 DFETDMDVFKSK
+454 DFETDLDLFKSK
-466 LDEITCIGGGDDAE
+466 LDEITAIGGGDDAE

-514 HTNEVQDDY
+514 HDAEVQDDY
-523 ESGDPNGLVLEDIM
+523 GNGDPNGLVLEELM
-537 EKYADNNINLCLT
+537 EKYVDNNINLCLT
-550 KIDDYTDIM
+550 KIDEYTDIM
-559 FEKMTKAYK
+559 FDRMMQAYK
-568 ARSEKSTDKPK
+568 ARSEKSQDKPK
-579 IEIIEYEDDEEIEA
+579 IEVINYDEEDSNMIDD
-593 KEKEEKEKKEGKE
+593 KNKNQ
-606 SKEKKEKKRTMG
+606 KEKKRTMG
-618 NLVAKTAIEIYNQYS
+618 NLVAKTAIEIYNHYS
-633 QKAEKANK
+633 QKAEKSANQGAK

>member
-1 MSKFPELM
+1 MSSFAELM
-9 NEIATLK
+9 NEIARLK

-30 EKIHASIDKTVDNL
+30 EKIHENIDKTVDNL
-44 ESSLDVCS
+44 ECSLDVCN
-52 YPNREVQIPLS
+52 YPNREVQLPLS
-63 KIYTEDIPHEHN
+63 KIYTEDIPHADN

-82 VDRFNSF
+82 VERFNSF
-89 KSAFENTSQKLTD
+89 KSAFEESSQKLTD
-102 LIHDYRKKLNDLG
+102 LINAYRQKLSGLS
-115 EPVTNIK
+115 EPVSNIQK
-122 NETDKLYPK
+122 ETDNLYPK
-131 FKEAI
+131 FKEAL
-136 NILAQPLSI
+136 NILAQPLSV

-155 RKKNFKDKEV
+155 RKKNFKNEDV
-165 LSKFRELLDQLKAT
+165 LAKFRQLLEELKAA
-179 FEKYNPA
+179 FEKYNPT
-186 LNSFNEVSINLFET
+186 LNSFNEVTNDLFNT
-200 VSQSGDSFSNFI
+200 VSQSGNSFSNFI

-229 GIAIIP
+229 GISAIP
-235 ETSKSLNKF
+235 QTSKSLNNF
-244 NEEIKN
+244 NEEIKKK
-250 KGGDREAKYD
+250 KGDTQKEREDKYD
-260 EILTKVLNVT
+260 EILTKILNIT
-270 RKIDNQVF
+270 RKVDNQVS
-278 NSSKSIE
+278 NSSNSIE
-285 NDFRTLEGKVSTVKK
+285 NDFKTLEEKVSTVKN
-300 DIEGKGDSFNQ
+300 DIEGKGDSYNQ

-338 VQIKFDDKDIQ
+338 VNIKFDDKNIE

-420 DKIKRDCP
+420 DKIKRDSP

-442 ADLKEGQVYYTI
+442 ADLKAGQKYYTI
-454 DFETDMDVFKSK
+454 DFETDLDLFKSK
-466 LDEITCIGGGDDAE
+466 LNEITAIGGGDDAE

-485 LNAGLNMNW
+485 LNAGLKMNW

-514 HTNEVQDDY
+514 HDNEVQDDY
-523 ESGDPNGLVLEDIM
+523 GDGDPNGLVLEELM
-537 EKYADNNINLCLT
+537 EKYVDNNINLCLT
-550 KIDDYTDIM
+550 KIDEYTDIM
-559 FEKMTKAYK
+559 FDRMMQAYR
-568 ARSEKSTDKPK
+568 ARSEQSVDKPK
-579 IEIIEYEDDEEIEA
+579 IEVINYDEDEDIIED
-593 KEKEEKEKKEGKE
+593 KNK
-606 SKEKKEKKRTMG
+606 KKEKKRTMG
-618 NLVAKTAIEIYNQYS
+618 NLVAKTAIDIYNHYS
-633 QKAEKANK
+633 QKAEKK

>member
-1 MSKFPELM
+1 MSSFAEIM
-9 NEIATLK
+9 NEIARLK
-16 NECITATKQVSEND
+16 NECIASTKQVSEND
-30 EKIHASIDKTVDNL
+30 EKIHESIDKTVDNL
-44 ESSLDVCS
+44 ECSLDVCN
-52 YPNREVQIPLS
+52 YPNREVQLPLS
-63 KIYTEDIPHEHN
+63 KIYTEEIPHADN

-82 VDRFNSF
+82 VERFNSF
-89 KSAFENTSQKLTD
+89 KSAFEESSQKLTD
-102 LIHDYRKKLNDLG
+102 LIIAYRQKLTGLT
-115 EPVTNIK
+115 EPVSNIHK
-122 NETDKLYPK
+122 ETDQLYPK
-131 FKEAI
+131 FKEAL

-155 RKKNFKDKEV
+155 RKKNFKSEEV
-165 LSKFRELLDQLKAT
+165 LAKFRQLLEELKAA
-179 FEKYNPA
+179 FEKYNPS
-186 LNSFNEVSINLFET
+186 LKSFNDVTNDLFNT
-200 VSQSGDSFSNFI
+200 VSQSGNSFSNFI

-224 GILNE
+224 KILNE
-229 GIAIIP
+229 GIAAIP
-235 ETSKSLNKF
+235 ETSKTLNNF
-244 NEEIKN
+244 NEEIKKK
-250 KGGDREAKYD
+250 KGDTQKEREDKYD
-260 EILTKVLNVT
+260 EILTKILNIT
-270 RKIDNQVF
+270 RKVDNQVS
-278 NSSKSIE
+278 NSSNSIE
-285 NDFRTLEGKVSTVKK
+285 NDFKTLEEKVSTVKN
-300 DIEGKGDSFNQ
+300 DIEGKGDSYNQ

-338 VQIKFDDKDIQ
+338 VSIKFDDKNIE

-442 ADLKEGQVYYTI
+442 ADLKAGQKYYTI
-454 DFETDMDVFKSK
+454 DFETDLDLFKSK
-466 LDEITCIGGGDDAE
+466 LNEITAIGGGDDAE

-485 LNAGLNMNW
+485 LNAGLKMNW

-514 HTNEVQDDY
+514 HDNEVQDDY
-523 ESGDPNGLVLEDIM
+523 GNGDPNGLVIEDLM
-537 EKYADNNINLCLT
+537 EKYVDNNINLCLT

-559 FEKMTKAYK
+559 FDKMMQAYK
-568 ARSEKSTDKPK
+568 LRSAQSKDKPK
-579 IEIIEYEDDEEIEA
+579 IEVINYDEDDDTIED
-593 KEKEEKEKKEGKE
+593 KNK
-606 SKEKKEKKRTMG
+606 KKEKKRTMG

-633 QKAEKANK
+633 QKADKK

>member
-1 MSKFPELM
+1 MSSFAEIM
-9 NEIATLK
+9 NEIARLK
-16 NECITATKQVSEND
+16 NECIASTKQVSEND
-30 EKIHASIDKTVDNL
+30 EKIHESIDKTVDNL
-44 ESSLDVCS
+44 ECSLDVCN
-52 YPNREVQIPLS
+52 YPNREVQLPLS
-63 KIYTEDIPHEHN
+63 KIYTEEIPHADN

-82 VDRFNSF
+82 VERFNSF
-89 KSAFENTSQKLTD
+89 KSAFEESSQKLTD
-102 LIHDYRKKLNDLG
+102 LINAYRRKLSGLT
-115 EPVTNIK
+115 EPVSNIHK
-122 NETDKLYPK
+122 ETDQLYPK
-131 FKEAI
+131 FKEAL

-155 RKKNFKDKEV
+155 RKKNFKSEEV
-165 LSKFRELLDQLKAT
+165 LAKFRQLLEELKAA
-179 FEKYNPA
+179 FEKYNPS
-186 LNSFNEVSINLFET
+186 LKSFNDVTNDLFNT
-200 VSQSGDSFSNFI
+200 VSQSGNSFSNFI

-224 GILNE
+224 KILNE
-229 GIAIIP
+229 GIAAIP
-235 ETSKSLNKF
+235 ETSKTLNNF
-244 NEEIKN
+244 NEEIKKK
-250 KGGDREAKYD
+250 KGDTQKEREDKYD
-260 EILTKVLNVT
+260 EILTKILNIT
-270 RKIDNQVF
+270 RKVDNQVS
-278 NSSKSIE
+278 NSSNSIE
-285 NDFRTLEGKVSTVKK
+285 NDFKTLEEKVSTVKN
-300 DIEGKGDSFNQ
+300 DIEGKGDSYNQ

-338 VQIKFDDKDIQ
+338 VSIKFDDKNIE

-442 ADLKEGQVYYTI
+442 ADLKAGQKYYTI
-454 DFETDMDVFKSK
+454 DFETDLDLFKSK
-466 LDEITCIGGGDDAE
+466 LNEITAIGGGDDAE

-485 LNAGLNMNW
+485 LNAGLKMNW

-514 HTNEVQDDY
+514 HDNEVQDDY
-523 ESGDPNGLVLEDIM
+523 GNGDPNGLVIEDLM
-537 EKYADNNINLCLT
+537 EKYVDNNINLCLT

-559 FEKMTKAYK
+559 FDKMMQAYK
-568 ARSEKSTDKPK
+568 LRSAQSKDKPK
-579 IEIIEYEDDEEIEA
+579 IEVINYDEDDDTIED
-593 KEKEEKEKKEGKE
+593 KNK
-606 SKEKKEKKRTMG
+606 KKEKKRTMG

-633 QKAEKANK
+633 QKADKK

>member
-1 MSKFPELM
+1 M
-9 NEIATLK
+9 NEIARLK
-16 NECITATKQVSEND
+16 NECIISTKQVSEND
-30 EKIHASIDKTVDNL
+30 EKIHDNIDKTVDNL
-44 ESSLDVCS
+44 ESSLDVCY

-63 KIYTEDIPHEHN
+63 KIYTEDIPHSN
-75 DELMIKV
+75 SDELMIKV

-89 KSAFENTSQKLTD
+89 KSAFEESSQKLTD
-102 LIHDYRKKLNDLG
+102 LIYAYRQKLKDLG
-115 EPVTNIK
+115 EPVNSIK
-122 NETDKLYPK
+122 NETDRLYPK

-136 NILAQPLSI
+136 NILAQPLTI

-155 RKKNFKDKEV
+155 RKKNFKNEEV
-165 LSKFRELLDQLKAT
+165 LAKFRQLLEELKAA

-186 LNSFNEVSINLFET
+186 LNSFNEVTNNLFDT
-200 VSQSGDSFSNFI
+200 VSQSGNSFSNFI

-229 GIAIIP
+229 GISAIP
-235 ETSKSLNKF
+235 QTSKSINKF
-244 NEEIKN
+244 NEEIK
-250 KGGDREAKYD
+250 KKEGDTQKEREDKYD
-260 EILTKVLNVT
+260 EILIKVLNMT
-270 RKIDNQVF
+270 RKVDNQVF

-285 NDFRTLEGKVSTVKK
+285 NDFKTLEEKVSNVKK
-300 DIEGKGDSFNQ
+300 DIEDKGNSYNE
-311 YVKILKEEGKKIID
+311 YVKILKDEGKKIID

-338 VQIKFDDKDIQ
+338 VNIKFDDKDIE

-420 DKIKRDCP
+420 DKIKRDSP

-442 ADLKEGQVYYTI
+442 ADLKEGQKYYTI
-454 DFETDMDVFKSK
+454 DFETDLDLFKSK
-466 LDEITCIGGGDDAE
+466 LDEIKAIGGGDDAE

-514 HTNEVQDDY
+514 HDAEVQDDY
-523 ESGDPNGLVLEDIM
+523 GNGDPNGLVLEELM
-537 EKYADNNINLCLT
+537 EKYVDNNINLCLT
-550 KIDDYTDIM
+550 KIDEYTDIM
-559 FEKMTKAYK
+559 FDRMMQAYK
-568 ARSEKSTDKPK
+568 ARSEKSQDKPK
-579 IEIIEYEDDEEIEA
+579 IEVINYDEEDSNMIDD
-593 KEKEEKEKKEGKE
+593 KNKNQ
-606 SKEKKEKKRTMG
+606 KEKKRTMG
-618 NLVAKTAIEIYNQYS
+618 NLVAKTAIEIYNHYS
-633 QKAEKANK
+633 QKAEKSANQGAK

>member
-1 MSKFPELM
+1 M
-9 NEIATLK
+9 NEIARQK
-16 NECITATKQVSEND
+16 NECITSTKQVSEND
-30 EKIHASIDKTVDNL
+30 EKIHSIIDKTIDSL
-44 ESSLDVCS
+44 ECSIDVCS

-63 KIYTEDIPHEHN
+63 KIYTEDIPHANN

-82 VDRFNSF
+82 VERFNSY
-89 KSAFENTSQKLTD
+89 KSAFEDTSKQLTD
-102 LIHDYRKKLNDLG
+102 LIYTYRKKLSDLK

-136 NILAQPLSI
+136 NILAQPLTI

-155 RKKNFKDKEV
+155 RKKQFKNKDV
-165 LSKFRELLDQLKAT
+165 LSKFKQLLDELKAT
-179 FEKYNPA
+179 FDKYNPA
-186 LNSFNEVSINLFET
+186 LDNFNNVTNDLFTT
-200 VSQSGDSFSNFI
+200 VSQSGTSFSYFI

-235 ETSKSLNKF
+235 ETCKNINKF
-244 NEEIKN
+244 NQEIK
-250 KGGDREAKYD
+250 KKQGDTQKEREDKYD
-260 EILTKVLNVT
+260 EILTKALNMT
-270 RKIDNQVF
+270 RKVDNQVF
-278 NSSKSIE
+278 NSNKSIE
-285 NDFRTLEGKVSTVKK
+285 NDFKTLEQKVSSVKN
-300 DIEGKGDSFNQ
+300 DIEGKGDSYNN
-311 YVKILKEEGKKIID
+311 YVKILKDEGKKIID
-325 IVNEIRKLFDKGP
+325 IVNEIRKLFDLGP
-338 VQIKFDDKDIQ
+338 VNLKFDDKDIE

-360 KGFEKIEEIKEEVQ
+360 KGFEKIEEIKVEVQ

-385 DQINTVTLD
+385 NQINTVTLD

-420 DKIKRDCP
+420 DKIKRDSP

-442 ADLKEGQVYYTI
+442 ADLKEGQKYYTI
-454 DFETDMDVFKSK
+454 DFETDLDLFKSK
-466 LDEITCIGGGDDAE
+466 LDGIKAIGGGDDAE

-485 LNAGLNMNW
+485 LNSGLNMNW

-504 ADAPGHGNQY
+504 ADAPAHGNQY
-514 HTNEVQDDY
+514 HTQEVQDDY
-523 ESGDPNGLVLEDIM
+523 GSGDPNGLVLEELM
-537 EKYADNNINLCLT
+537 EKYVDNNINLCLT
-550 KIDDYTDIM
+550 KIDEYTDIM
-559 FEKMTKAYK
+559 FDKMIKAYR
-568 ARSEKSTDKPK
+568 ARSEKSKDKPR
-579 IEIIEYEDDEEIEA
+579 IEIINYEEEEDIDIKA
-593 KEKEEKEKKEGKE
+593 K
-606 SKEKKEKKRTMG
+606 SKEKKRTMG

-633 QKAEKANK
+633 KK

>member
-1 MSKFPELM
+1 MAKFAEIM
-9 NEIATLK
+9 NEIARLK
-16 NECITATKQVSEND
+16 NECIISTKQVSEND
-30 EKIHASIDKTVDNL
+30 EKIHDNIDKTVDNL
-44 ESSLDVCS
+44 ESSLDVCY

-63 KIYTEDIPHEHN
+63 KIYTEDIPHSN
-75 DELMIKV
+75 SDELMIKV

-89 KSAFENTSQKLTD
+89 KSAFEESSQKLTD
-102 LIHDYRKKLNDLG
+102 LIYAYRQKLKDLG
-115 EPVTNIK
+115 EPVNSIK
-122 NETDKLYPK
+122 NETDRLYPK

-136 NILAQPLSI
+136 NILAQPLTI

-155 RKKNFKDKEV
+155 RKKNFKNEEV
-165 LSKFRELLDQLKAT
+165 LAKFRQLLEELKEA

-186 LNSFNEVSINLFET
+186 LNSFNEVTNNLFDT
-200 VSQSGDSFSNFI
+200 VSQSGNSFSNFI

-229 GIAIIP
+229 GISAIP
-235 ETSKSLNKF
+235 QTSKSINKF
-244 NEEIKN
+244 NEEIK
-250 KGGDREAKYD
+250 KKEGDTQKEREDKYD
-260 EILTKVLNVT
+260 EILIKVLNMT
-270 RKIDNQVF
+270 RKVDNQVF

-285 NDFRTLEGKVSTVKK
+285 NDFKTLEEKVSNVKK
-300 DIEGKGDSFNQ
+300 DIEDKGNSYNE
-311 YVKILKEEGKKIID
+311 YVKILKDEGKKIID

-338 VQIKFDDKDIQ
+338 VSIKFDDKDIE

-420 DKIKRDCP
+420 DKIKRDSP

-442 ADLKEGQVYYTI
+442 ADLKEGQKYYTI
-454 DFETDMDVFKSK
+454 DFETDLDLFKSK
-466 LDEITCIGGGDDAE
+466 LDEIKAIGGGDDAE

-514 HTNEVQDDY
+514 HDAEVQDDY
-523 ESGDPNGLVLEDIM
+523 GNGDPNGLVLEELM
-537 EKYADNNINLCLT
+537 EKYVDNNINLCLT
-550 KIDDYTDIM
+550 KIDEYTDIM
-559 FEKMTKAYK
+559 FDRMMQAYK
-568 ARSEKSTDKPK
+568 ARSEKSQDKPK
-579 IEIIEYEDDEEIEA
+579 IEVINYDEEDSNMIDD
-593 KEKEEKEKKEGKE
+593 KNKNQ
-606 SKEKKEKKRTMG
+606 KEKKRTMG
-618 NLVAKTAIEIYNQYS
+618 NLVAKTAIEIYNHYS
-633 QKAEKANK
+633 QKAEKSANQGAK

>member
-1 MSKFPELM
+1 MAKFAEIM
-9 NEIATLK
+9 NEIARLK
-16 NECITATKQVSEND
+16 NECIISTKQVSEND
-30 EKIHASIDKTVDNL
+30 EKIHDNIDKTVDNL
-44 ESSLDVCS
+44 ESSLDVCY

-63 KIYTEDIPHEHN
+63 KIYTEDIPHSN
-75 DELMIKV
+75 SDELMIKV

-89 KSAFENTSQKLTD
+89 KSAFEESSQKLTD
-102 LIHDYRKKLNDLG
+102 LIYAYRQKLKDLG
-115 EPVTNIK
+115 EPVNSIK
-122 NETDKLYPK
+122 NETDRLYPK

-136 NILAQPLSI
+136 NILAQPLTI

-155 RKKNFKDKEV
+155 RKKNFKNEEV
-165 LSKFRELLDQLKAT
+165 LAKFRQLLEELKAA

-186 LNSFNEVSINLFET
+186 LNNFNEVTNNLFDT
-200 VSQSGDSFSNFI
+200 VSQSGNSFSNFI

-229 GIAIIP
+229 GISAIP
-235 ETSKSLNKF
+235 QTSKSINKF
-244 NEEIKN
+244 NEEIK
-250 KGGDREAKYD
+250 KKEGDTQKEREDKYD
-260 EILTKVLNVT
+260 EILIKVLNMT
-270 RKIDNQVF
+270 RKVDNQVF

-285 NDFRTLEGKVSTVKK
+285 NDFKTLEENVSNVKK
-300 DIEGKGDSFNQ
+300 DIEDKGNSYNE
-311 YVKILKEEGKKIID
+311 YVKILKDEGKKIID

-338 VQIKFDDKDIQ
+338 VSIKFDDKDIE

-420 DKIKRDCP
+420 DKIKRDSP

-442 ADLKEGQVYYTI
+442 ADLKEGQKYYTI
-454 DFETDMDVFKSK
+454 DFETDLDLFKSK
-466 LDEITCIGGGDDAE
+466 LDEITAIGGGDDAE

-514 HTNEVQDDY
+514 HDAEVQDDY
-523 ESGDPNGLVLEDIM
+523 GNGDPNGLVLEELM
-537 EKYADNNINLCLT
+537 EKYVDNNINLCLT
-550 KIDDYTDIM
+550 KIDEYTDIM
-559 FEKMTKAYK
+559 FDRMMQAYK
-568 ARSEKSTDKPK
+568 ARSEKSQDKPK
-579 IEIIEYEDDEEIEA
+579 IEVINYDEEDSNMIDD
-593 KEKEEKEKKEGKE
+593 KNKNQ
-606 SKEKKEKKRTMG
+606 KEKKRTMG
-618 NLVAKTAIEIYNQYS
+618 NLVAKTAIEIYNHYS
-633 QKAEKANK
+633 QKAEKSANQGAK

>member
-1 MSKFPELM
+1 MSSFAEIM
-9 NEIATLK
+9 NEIARLK

-30 EKIHASIDKTVDNL
+30 EKIHENIDKTVDNL
-44 ESSLDVCS
+44 ECSLDVCN
-52 YPNREVQIPLS
+52 YPNREVQLPLS
-63 KIYTEDIPHEHN
+63 KIYTEDIPHADN

-82 VDRFNSF
+82 VERFNSF
-89 KSAFENTSQKLTD
+89 KSAFEESSQKLTD
-102 LIHDYRKKLNDLG
+102 LINAYRQKLSGLS
-115 EPVTNIK
+115 EPVSNIQK
-122 NETDKLYPK
+122 ETDNLYPK
-131 FKEAI
+131 FKEAL
-136 NILAQPLSI
+136 NILAQPLSV

-155 RKKNFKDKEV
+155 RKKNFKNEDV
-165 LSKFRELLDQLKAT
+165 LAKFRQLLEELKAA
-179 FEKYNPA
+179 FEKYNPT
-186 LNSFNEVSINLFET
+186 LNSFNEVTNDLFNT
-200 VSQSGDSFSNFI
+200 VSQSGNSFSNFI

-229 GIAIIP
+229 GISAIP
-235 ETSKSLNKF
+235 QTSKSLNNF
-244 NEEIKN
+244 NEEIKKK
-250 KGGDREAKYD
+250 KGDTQKEREDKYD
-260 EILTKVLNVT
+260 EILTKVLNIT
-270 RKIDNQVF
+270 RKVDNQVS
-278 NSSKSIE
+278 NSSNSIE
-285 NDFRTLEGKVSTVKK
+285 NDFKTLEEKVSTVKN
-300 DIEGKGDSFNQ
+300 DIEGKGDSYNQ

-338 VQIKFDDKDIQ
+338 VNIKFDDKNIE

-420 DKIKRDCP
+420 DKIKRDSP

-442 ADLKEGQVYYTI
+442 ADLKAGQKYYTI
-454 DFETDMDVFKSK
+454 DFETDLDLFKSK
-466 LDEITCIGGGDDAE
+466 LNEITAIGGGDDAE

-485 LNAGLNMNW
+485 LNAGLKMNW

-514 HTNEVQDDY
+514 HDNEVQDDY
-523 ESGDPNGLVLEDIM
+523 GDGDPNGLVLEELM
-537 EKYADNNINLCLT
+537 EKYVDNNINLCLT
-550 KIDDYTDIM
+550 KIDEYTDIM
-559 FEKMTKAYK
+559 FDRMMQAYR
-568 ARSEKSTDKPK
+568 ARSEQSVDKPK
-579 IEIIEYEDDEEIEA
+579 IEVINYDEDEDIIED
-593 KEKEEKEKKEGKE
+593 KNK
-606 SKEKKEKKRTMG
+606 KKEKKRTMG
-618 NLVAKTAIEIYNQYS
+618 NLVAKTAIDIYNHYS
-633 QKAEKANK
+633 QKAEKK

>member
-1 MSKFPELM
+1 MSSFPELM
-9 NEIATLK
+9 NEIARQK
-16 NECITATKQVSEND
+16 NECITSTKQVSEND
-30 EKIHASIDKTVDNL
+30 EKIHSIIDKTIDSL
-44 ESSLDVCS
+44 ECSIDVCS

-63 KIYTEDIPHEHN
+63 KIYTEDIPHANN

-82 VDRFNSF
+82 VERFNSY
-89 KSAFENTSQKLTD
+89 KSAFEDTSKQLTD
-102 LIHDYRKKLNDLG
+102 LIYTYRKKLSDLK

-136 NILAQPLSI
+136 NILAQPLTI

-155 RKKNFKDKEV
+155 RKKQFKNKDV
-165 LSKFRELLDQLKAT
+165 LSKFKQLLDELKAT
-179 FEKYNPA
+179 FDKYNPA
-186 LNSFNEVSINLFET
+186 LDNFNNVTNDLFTT
-200 VSQSGDSFSNFI
+200 VSQSGTSFSNFI

-235 ETSKSLNKF
+235 ETCKNINKF
-244 NEEIKN
+244 NQEIK
-250 KGGDREAKYD
+250 KKQGDTQKEREDKYD
-260 EILTKVLNVT
+260 EILTKALNMT
-270 RKIDNQVF
+270 RKVDNQVF
-278 NSSKSIE
+278 NSNKSIE
-285 NDFRTLEGKVSTVKK
+285 NDFKTLEQKVSSVKN
-300 DIEGKGDSFNQ
+300 DIEGKGDSYNN
-311 YVKILKEEGKKIID
+311 YVKILKDEGKKIID
-325 IVNEIRKLFDKGP
+325 IVNEIRKLFDLGP
-338 VQIKFDDKDIQ
+338 VNLKFDDKDIE

-360 KGFEKIEEIKEEVQ
+360 KGFEKIEEIKVEVQ

-385 DQINTVTLD
+385 NQINTVTLD

-420 DKIKRDCP
+420 DKIKRDSP

-442 ADLKEGQVYYTI
+442 ADLKEGQKYYTI
-454 DFETDMDVFKSK
+454 DFETDLDLFKSK
-466 LDEITCIGGGDDAE
+466 LDGIKAIGGGDDAE

-485 LNAGLNMNW
+485 LNSGLNMNW

-504 ADAPGHGNQY
+504 ADAPAHGNQY
-514 HTNEVQDDY
+514 HTQEVQDDY
-523 ESGDPNGLVLEDIM
+523 GSGDPNGLVLEELM
-537 EKYADNNINLCLT
+537 EKYVDNNINLCLT
-550 KIDDYTDIM
+550 KIDEYTDIM
-559 FEKMTKAYK
+559 FDKMIKAYR
-568 ARSEKSTDKPK
+568 ARSEKSKDKPR
-579 IEIIEYEDDEEIEA
+579 IEIINYEEDEDIDIKA
-593 KEKEEKEKKEGKE
+593 K
-606 SKEKKEKKRTMG
+606 SKEKKRTMG

-633 QKAEKANK
+633 KK

>member
-1 MSKFPELM
+1 MSSFAEIM
-9 NEIATLK
+9 NEIARLK
-16 NECITATKQVSEND
+16 NECIASTKQVSEND
-30 EKIHASIDKTVDNL
+30 EKIHESIDKTVDNL
-44 ESSLDVCS
+44 ECSLDVCN
-52 YPNREVQIPLS
+52 YPNREVQLPLS
-63 KIYTEDIPHEHN
+63 KIYTEEIPHADN

-82 VDRFNSF
+82 VERFNSF
-89 KSAFENTSQKLTD
+89 KSAFEESSQKLTD
-102 LIHDYRKKLNDLG
+102 LINAYRRKLSGLT
-115 EPVTNIK
+115 EPVSNIHK
-122 NETDKLYPK
+122 ETDQLYPK
-131 FKEAI
+131 FKEAL

-155 RKKNFKDKEV
+155 RKKNFKSEEV
-165 LSKFRELLDQLKAT
+165 LAKFRQLLEELKAA
-179 FEKYNPA
+179 FEKYNPS
-186 LNSFNEVSINLFET
+186 LKSFNDVTNDLFNT
-200 VSQSGDSFSNFI
+200 VSQSGNSFSNFI

-224 GILNE
+224 KILNE
-229 GIAIIP
+229 GIAAIP
-235 ETSKSLNKF
+235 ETSKTLNNF
-244 NEEIKN
+244 NEEIKKK
-250 KGGDREAKYD
+250 KGDTQKEREDKYD
-260 EILTKVLNVT
+260 EILTKILNIT
-270 RKIDNQVF
+270 RKVDNQVS
-278 NSSKSIE
+278 NSSNSIE
-285 NDFRTLEGKVSTVKK
+285 NDFKTLEEKVSTVKN
-300 DIEGKGDSFNQ
+300 DIEGKGDSYNQ

-338 VQIKFDDKDIQ
+338 VSIKFDDKNIE

-385 DQINTVTLD
+385 EQINTVTLD

-420 DKIKRDCP
+420 DKIKRDSP

-442 ADLKEGQVYYTI
+442 ADLKAGQKYYTI
-454 DFETDMDVFKSK
+454 DFETDLDLFKSK
-466 LDEITCIGGGDDAE
+466 LNEITAIGGGDDAE

-485 LNAGLNMNW
+485 LNAGLKMNW

-514 HTNEVQDDY
+514 HDNEVQDDY
-523 ESGDPNGLVLEDIM
+523 GNGDPNGLVIEDLM
-537 EKYADNNINLCLT
+537 EKYVDNNINLCLT

-559 FEKMTKAYK
+559 FDKMMQAYK
-568 ARSEKSTDKPK
+568 LRSAQSKDKPK
-579 IEIIEYEDDEEIEA
+579 IEVINYDEDDDTIED
-593 KEKEEKEKKEGKE
+593 KNK
-606 SKEKKEKKRTMG
+606 KKEKKRTMG

-633 QKAEKANK
+633 QKADKK

>member
-1 MSKFPELM
+1 MAKFAEIM
-9 NEIATLK
+9 NEIARLK
-16 NECITATKQVSEND
+16 NECIISTKQVSEND
-30 EKIHASIDKTVDNL
+30 EKIHDNIDKTVDNL
-44 ESSLDVCS
+44 ESSLDVCY

-63 KIYTEDIPHEHN
+63 KIYTEDIPHSN
-75 DELMIKV
+75 SDELMIKV

-89 KSAFENTSQKLTD
+89 KSAFEESSQKLTD
-102 LIHDYRKKLNDLG
+102 LIYAYRQKLKDLG
-115 EPVTNIK
+115 EPVNSIK
-122 NETDKLYPK
+122 NETDRLYPK

-136 NILAQPLSI
+136 NILAQPLTI

-155 RKKNFKDKEV
+155 RKKNFKNEEV
-165 LSKFRELLDQLKAT
+165 LAKFRQLLEELKAA

-186 LNSFNEVSINLFET
+186 LNSFNEVTNNLFDT
-200 VSQSGDSFSNFI
+200 VSQSGNSFSNFI

-229 GIAIIP
+229 GISAIP
-235 ETSKSLNKF
+235 QTSKSINKF
-244 NEEIKN
+244 NEEIK
-250 KGGDREAKYD
+250 KKEGDTQKEREDKYD
-260 EILTKVLNVT
+260 EILIKVLNMT
-270 RKIDNQVF
+270 RKVDNQVF

-285 NDFRTLEGKVSTVKK
+285 NDFKTLEEKVSNVKK
-300 DIEGKGDSFNQ
+300 DIEDKGNSYNE
-311 YVKILKEEGKKIID
+311 YVKILKDEGKKIID

-338 VQIKFDDKDIQ
+338 VSIKFDDKDIE

-420 DKIKRDCP
+420 DKIKRDSP

-442 ADLKEGQVYYTI
+442 ADLKEGQKYYTI
-454 DFETDMDVFKSK
+454 DFETDLDLFKSK
-466 LDEITCIGGGDDAE
+466 LDEIKAIGGGDDAE

-514 HTNEVQDDY
+514 HDAEVQDDY
-523 ESGDPNGLVLEDIM
+523 GNGDPNGLVLEELM
-537 EKYADNNINLCLT
+537 EKYVDNNINLCLT
-550 KIDDYTDIM
+550 KIDEYTDIM
-559 FEKMTKAYK
+559 FDRMMQAYK
-568 ARSEKSTDKPK
+568 ARSEKSQDKPK
-579 IEIIEYEDDEEIEA
+579 IEVINYDEEDSNMIDD
-593 KEKEEKEKKEGKE
+593 KK
-606 SKEKKEKKRTMG
+606 KKKKKKKRTMG
-618 NLVAKTAIEIYNQYS
+618 NLVAKTAIEIYNHYS
-633 QKAEKANK
+633 QKAEKSANQGAK

>member
-1 MSKFPELM
+1 MAKFAEIM
-9 NEIATLK
+9 NEIARLK
-16 NECITATKQVSEND
+16 NECIISTKQVSEND
-30 EKIHASIDKTVDNL
+30 EKIHDNIDKTVDNL
-44 ESSLDVCS
+44 ESSLDVCY

-63 KIYTEDIPHEHN
+63 KIYTEDIPHSN
-75 DELMIKV
+75 SDELMIKV

-89 KSAFENTSQKLTD
+89 KSAFEESSQKLTD
-102 LIHDYRKKLNDLG
+102 LIYAYRQKLKDLG
-115 EPVTNIK
+115 EPVNSIK
-122 NETDKLYPK
+122 NETDRLYPK

-136 NILAQPLSI
+136 NILAQPLTI

-155 RKKNFKDKEV
+155 RKKNFKNEEV
-165 LSKFRELLDQLKAT
+165 LAKFRQLLEELKAA

-186 LNSFNEVSINLFET
+186 LNSFNEVTNNLFDT
-200 VSQSGDSFSNFI
+200 VSQSGNSFSNFI

-229 GIAIIP
+229 GISAIP
-235 ETSKSLNKF
+235 QTSKSINKF
-244 NEEIKN
+244 NEEIK
-250 KGGDREAKYD
+250 KKEGDTQKEREDKYD
-260 EILTKVLNVT
+260 EILIKVLNMT
-270 RKIDNQVF
+270 RKVDNQVF

-285 NDFRTLEGKVSTVKK
+285 NDFKTLEEKVSNVKK
-300 DIEGKGDSFNQ
+300 DIEDKGNSYNE
-311 YVKILKEEGKKIID
+311 YVKILKDEGKKIID

-338 VQIKFDDKDIQ
+338 VNIKFDDKDIE

-420 DKIKRDCP
+420 DKIKRDSP

-442 ADLKEGQVYYTI
+442 ADLKEGQKYYTI
-454 DFETDMDVFKSK
+454 DFETDLDLFKSK
-466 LDEITCIGGGDDAE
+466 LDEIKAIGGGDDAE

-514 HTNEVQDDY
+514 HDAEVQDDY
-523 ESGDPNGLVLEDIM
+523 GNGDPNGLVLEELM
-537 EKYADNNINLCLT
+537 EKYVDNNINLCLT
-550 KIDDYTDIM
+550 KIDEYTDIM
-559 FEKMTKAYK
+559 FDRMMQAYK
-568 ARSEKSTDKPK
+568 ARSEKSQDKPK
-579 IEIIEYEDDEEIEA
+579 IEVINYDEEDSNMIDN
-593 KEKEEKEKKEGKE
+593 KNKNQ
-606 SKEKKEKKRTMG
+606 KEKKRTMG
-618 NLVAKTAIEIYNQYS
+618 NLVAKTAIEIYNHYS
-633 QKAEKANK
+633 QKAEKSANQGAK

>member
-1 MSKFPELM
+1 MAKFAEIM
-9 NEIATLK
+9 NEIARLK
-16 NECITATKQVSEND
+16 NECIISTKQVSEND
-30 EKIHASIDKTVDNL
+30 EKIHDNIDKTVDNL
-44 ESSLDVCS
+44 ESSLDVCY

-63 KIYTEDIPHEHN
+63 KIYTEDIPHSN
-75 DELMIKV
+75 SDELMIKV

-89 KSAFENTSQKLTD
+89 KSAFEESSQKLTD
-102 LIHDYRKKLNDLG
+102 LIYAYRQKLKDLG
-115 EPVTNIK
+115 EPVNSIK
-122 NETDKLYPK
+122 NETDRLYPK

-136 NILAQPLSI
+136 NILAQPLTI

-155 RKKNFKDKEV
+155 RKKNFKNEEV
-165 LSKFRELLDQLKAT
+165 LAKFRQLLEELKAA

-186 LNSFNEVSINLFET
+186 LNSFNEVTNNLFDT
-200 VSQSGDSFSNFI
+200 VSQSGNSFSNFI

-229 GIAIIP
+229 GISAIP
-235 ETSKSLNKF
+235 QTSKSINKF
-244 NEEIKN
+244 NEEIK
-250 KGGDREAKYD
+250 KKEGDTQKEREDKYD
-260 EILTKVLNVT
+260 EILIKVLNMT
-270 RKIDNQVF
+270 RKVDNQVF

-285 NDFRTLEGKVSTVKK
+285 NDFKTLEEKVSNVKK
-300 DIEGKGDSFNQ
+300 DIEDKGNSYNE
-311 YVKILKEEGKKIID
+311 YVKILKDEGKKIID

-338 VQIKFDDKDIQ
+338 VNIKFDDKDIE

-360 KGFEKIEEIKEEVQ
+360 KGFEKIEEITEQVQ

-420 DKIKRDCP
+420 DKIKRDSP

-442 ADLKEGQVYYTI
+442 ADLKEGQKYYTI
-454 DFETDMDVFKSK
+454 DFETDLDLFKSK
-466 LDEITCIGGGDDAE
+466 LDEIKAIGGGDDAE

-514 HTNEVQDDY
+514 HDAEVQDDY
-523 ESGDPNGLVLEDIM
+523 GNGDPNGLVLEELM
-537 EKYADNNINLCLT
+537 EKYVDNNINLCLT
-550 KIDDYTDIM
+550 KIDEYTDIM
-559 FEKMTKAYK
+559 FDRMMQAYK
-568 ARSEKSTDKPK
+568 ARSEKSQDKPK
-579 IEIIEYEDDEEIEA
+579 IEVINYDEEDSNMIDD
-593 KEKEEKEKKEGKE
+593 KNKNQ
-606 SKEKKEKKRTMG
+606 KEKKRTMG
-618 NLVAKTAIEIYNQYS
+618 NLVAKTAIEIYNHYS
-633 QKAEKANK
+633 QKAEKSANQGAK